1 MPLLEQDFLSAVIGQ
16 MAAGVIIAE
25 APSGRLIAFNQS
37 VHTIWRRE
45 PPQSAEISEY
55 TAYEGF
61 YPDGTP
67 YLPQEWPLA
76 RAVAHGAT
84 IHCEEIRIRR
94 GDGSFGII
102 RVDAAPVKD
111 QAGAV
116 LGAVTTFIDVTDD
129 RRERDSLAILAAASA
144 IVSES
149 LDTSETLR
157 RLAGLAVPSFADFAF
172 VYQVSDN
179 GTLQRSSAAAANP
192 AHQPALD
199 ELGRRFPAHSRTMQ
213 SLLAN
218 GRAELLPRLTES
230 DWAQVPDPDQRRLLR
245 DLGITCA
252 INVALRSAARTY
264 GVMSFARVGGGPPYD
279 ADDLVLAEEL
289 GRRAAAALERSAFFE
304 AERAHRVRAEVSERR
319 IADLQSL
326 TSALATAMSVE
337 DVANKVT
344 QLLERV
350 VGARGIVL
358 TMRDEEESV
367 LRVVRSVGLD
377 EAVVAQFHEMRLDA
391 GLPLTEAVASGAPLW
406 KRNRAEMMIHAPM
419 LSAIDTPSRSWA
431 AIPLNLD
438 GRAIGAIGFSFSE
451 EQQFNDDE
459 QNFLLSIAGQCAIAM
474 ERARLFDS
482 ERHAREEAERASRAK
497 DEFLAILSHELR
509 TPMTTVIGWAD
520 FLKMTHG
527 HDADLTGPIDAL
539 RNSAKLQA
547 KLVDDLLD
555 VSRIIAN
562 KLTIRS
568 VPTELTA
575 IVHNAVD
582 DVRMTAAEKGVNLQE
597 DLGTD
602 DVPIAGDPDRL
613 RQIITNLL
621 VNAIKFT
628 PPGGRVTVSVRDGKD
643 MAEAKVRDTG
653 EGISPEFLPHVFD
666 RFRQASVGDSRR
678 HAGLGLGL
686 SIVQHLV
693 ELHRGTVSASSPGLG
708 KGATFTVCLPKRS

>member
-1 MPLLEQDFLSAVIGQ
+1 MPLLQQNLLSAVIRQ
-16 MAAGVIIAE
+16 MPAGVIIAE
-25 APSGRLIAFNQS
+25 APGGRLIAVNES
-37 VHTIWRRE
+37 VQTIWRRD
-45 PPQSAEISEY
+45 PPMSAEIREY
-55 TAYEGF
+55 AAYEGF
-61 YPDGTP
+61 HPDGTP
-67 YLPQEWPLA
+67 YLPDDWPLA
-76 RAVAHGAT
+76 RAISHGET
-84 IHCEEIRIRR
+84 VRREEIRIKR

-102 RVDAAPVKD
+102 RVDASPVQD
-111 QAGAV
+111 PEGAI
-116 LGAVTTFIDVTDD
+116 LAAVTTFIDVTDD

-144 IVSES
+144 IIGEA
-149 LDTSETLR
+149 LDTQETLR
-157 RLAGLAVPSFADFAF
+157 RLASLAVPSFADFAF
-172 VYQVSDN
+172 VYQVHDD
-179 GTLQRSSAAAANP
+179 GMLIRSSAAAANP

-199 ELGRRFPAHSRTMQ
+199 ELGRRFPAHSRAMQ

-218 GRAELLPRLTES
+218 GRAELWPRLTDS
-230 DWAQVPDPDQRRLLR
+230 DWALVADPDQRRLLL
-245 DLGITCA
+245 DLGITSA

-264 GVMSFARVGGGPPYD
+264 GVMSFGRIDGPSPYD
-279 ADDLVLAEEL
+279 EDDLLLAEEL

-304 AERAHRVRAEVSERR
+304 TERAHRVRAEISERR

-326 TSALATAMSVE
+326 TSALATAMTVD

-358 TMRDEEESV
+358 TMRDDDAGV

-377 EAVVAQFHEMRLDA
+377 DAVVEQFREMRLDS
-391 GLPLTEAVASGAPLW
+391 GLPLTEAVTTGKALW
-406 KRNRAEMMIHAPM
+406 KRNRTEMVMAAPM

-438 GRAIGAIGFSFSE
+438 GHAVGAIGFSFID
-451 EQQFNDDE
+451 EQQFNEDE

-482 ERHAREEAERASRAK
+482 ERHAREEAERSSRAK

-539 RNSAKLQA
+539 RNSARLQA

-568 VPTELTA
+568 IPTELTA
-575 IVHNAVD
+575 IVHNAID
-582 DVRMTAAEKGVNLQE
+582 DVRMTAAEKGVLLQE
-597 DLGTD
+597 DLGTQP
-602 DVPIAGDPDRL
+602 VPIAGDPDRL
-613 RQIITNLL
+613 RQIVTNLL

-628 PPGGRVTVSVRDGKD
+628 PSSGRVTISVRDGND
-643 MAEAKVRDTG
+643 MAELKVRDTG
-653 EGISPEFLPHVFD
+653 EGISAEFLPHVFD

-693 ELHRGTVSASSPGLG
+693 ELHGGTVSASSSGLG